1 EFRWA
6 KNDAS
11 SPYSCHH
18 YRSVSYLQP
27 WSEFREQRHT
37 ACWSKSKIG
46 KQHPYY
52 LCHSKNCTSYRK
64 SIRHDVLEGKFS
76 DTLRALQ
83 PTESLFDTAKATFKD
98 IWTQRQAQIGSMR
111 SQLNQEAAE
120 IDQ

>member
-1 EFRWA
+1 M
-6 KNDAS
+6 S
-11 SPYSCHH
+11 S
-18 YRSVSYLQP
+18 LQV
-27 WSEFREQRHT
+27 RILHT
-37 ACWSKSKIG
+37 ALVRVQGTTSHGCWSKSKIG

-64 SIRHDVLEGKFS
+64 SIRRDVLEGKFS